1 MFAKSY
7 SALSVRIVVNVPA
20 PAIKGNAIGTI
31 DAVSGVSS
39 LKSVIPNISS
49 SEINNIIKDP
59 ATANEFISIPI
70 RVRICSP
77 KNRKAIIIM
86 PATIVA
92 FSDWI
97 WPTDFFYE
105 IMIGILPTISMT
117 AKRII
122 PIVIISFKSNIR
134 QIYILFYI

>member
-7 SALSVRIVVNVPA
+7 SALRVRIVVNVPA

-39 LKSVIPNISS
+39 LKSVIPNINS
-49 SEINNIIKDP
+49 SEIKNIIKDP

-77 KNRKAIIIM
+77 KNRKAII
-86 PATIVA
+86 P
-92 FSDWI
+92 
-97 WPTDFFYE
+97 
-105 IMIGILPTISMT
+105 GII
-117 AKRII
+117 
-122 PIVIISFKSNIR
+122 
-134 QIYILFYI
+134 

>member
-7 SALSVRIVVNVPA
+7 SALRVRIVVNVPA

-49 SEINNIIKDP
+49 SEIKNIIKDP

-97 WPTDFFYE
+97 WPTDFFNE